1 VVSAPDPNSEVARRL
16 IGAWRYAGTTI
27 DGQPRTDR
35 TNPCGIIIYDRS
47 GHMAVQIM
55 PGREQVPTAPPTA
68 FICYFGTWSLDE
80 RAGTVTHHRQGDL
93 RADGEVDAVRKYEFV
108 GDRLILRP
116 VDRVQEIMWERIR

>member
-1 VVSAPDPNSEVARRL
+1 MSAPDPNSEIAQRL

-55 PGREQVPTAPPTA
+55 PGR
-68 FICYFGTWSLDE
+68 
-80 RAGTVTHHRQGDL
+80 
-93 RADGEVDAVRKYEFV
+93 
-108 GDRLILRP
+108 
-116 VDRVQEIMWERIR
+116 

>member
-1 VVSAPDPNSEVARRL
+1 VSAPDPNSDVARRL
-16 IGAWRYAGTTI
+16 IGAWRYLGSMI

-55 PGREQVPTAPPTA
+55 PGREQIATAPPST

-80 RAGTVTHHRQGDL
+80 RAGTVTHHREGDL
-93 RADGEVDAVRKYEFV
+93 RADGEIDAVRQYEFV

-116 VDRVQEIMWERIR
+116 VGKAQEITWERIR